1 MTPHVGTWEIVETGC
16 DVCMLIQEQ
25 HIRVTNGQPLA
36 TDQTQGSGGRDN
48 PECANASRI
57 KRALSSV
64 QTRARKTCVYACL
77 EGVFTWPAQIP
88 R

>member
-1 MTPHVGTWEIVETGC
+1 VETGC

-48 PECANASRI
+48 LNAQMPRESN
-57 KRALSSV
+57 AL
-64 QTRARKTCVYACL
+64 
-77 EGVFTWPAQIP
+77 
-88 R
+88 